1 MNNTEKT
8 LLAFVAGAVIG
19 TVTGI
24 LVAPDKGEKTRKRI
38 NKGLNDIKT
47 EVNDTIS
54 TSGSKVKEF
63 ANTAMEEIEK
73 YGKSVTHSVRKN

>member
-73 YGKSVTHSVRKN
+73 YGKSVTDSVRKN